1 MRSTCGA
8 LLALLATSL
17 ARQAK
22 AKRQCAQYNS
32 AAQCTASE
40 CAWCVG
46 ARAAGSCTANVTACP
61 GQTRSVA
68 LLSVSGTSLVFNGAP
83 VFLSGANL
91 AWIDYGDDFG
101 NNQTNGKLCAL
112 RSYVRNVSA
121 AGGNTLRVWL
131 FVDGHAI
138 PAFNPSGFV
147 IGTDNANSLAR
158 ELVALARYAASRNV
172 FLNLCLWNGAVKPP
186 PAVLGL
192 LGDDA
197 KLQSFFDNAL
207 APLVR
212 ALQGEARVRPPSF
225 SKSAPRARSG
235 HPRAALRRQHRAA
248 ALSSRVPPPRAPP
261 TSPAAA
267 SNLRAT
273 PSASQRAP
281 FADEPGVGA
290 WEIMNEPEGSV
301 LIASDTENPC
311 FDTQSV
317 LAGSGAGWTE
327 GKVPMKTLQAFVNK
341 HAAAIHAADASALVT
356 LGSWSQY
363 AATDAT
369 TLPGGK
375 RFFNYW
381 KDACLEGALLTT
393 LCAASARRR
402 PPARRLLRTA
412 PFAALIL
419 LVSRGSPSIGTLPVR
434 SCGRR
439 ERCARR
445 STRLLSG
452 AHVPRPQR
460 RLCPELADDAS
471 QRERVCAAEAARHR
485 GVLRREVHEP
495 HAHDRVALRPR
506 PRRGVRWSVGLGA
519 ARERRQ
525 R

>member
-273 PSASQRAP
+273 PPHPVCLTTRPVRRRAGGGGMGNHER
-281 FADEPGVGA
+281 A
-290 WEIMNEPEGSV
+290 
-301 LIASDTENPC
+301 
-311 FDTQSV
+311 
-317 LAGSGAGWTE
+317 
-327 GKVPMKTLQAFVNK
+327 
-341 HAAAIHAADASALVT
+341 
-356 LGSWSQY
+356 
-363 AATDAT
+363 
-369 TLPGGK
+369 GGK
-375 RFFNYW
+375 CSHRVGHR
-381 KDACLEGALLTT
+381 E
-393 LCAASARRR
+393 
-402 PPARRLLRTA
+402 PMLR
-412 PFAALIL
+412 
-419 LVSRGSPSIGTLPVR
+419 
-434 SCGRR
+434 
-439 ERCARR
+439 
-445 STRLLSG
+445 
-452 AHVPRPQR
+452 H
-460 RLCPELADDAS
+460 
-471 QRERVCAAEAARHR
+471 AE
-485 GVLRREVHEP
+485 
-495 HAHDRVALRPR
+495 RPR
-506 PRRGVRWSVGLGA
+506 GERRGVDGGEGSDEDAAGLCEQACRGYS
-519 ARERRQ
+519 RRRRQ
-525 R
+525 RSRHPRLVEPVRCDGRHYAAGR